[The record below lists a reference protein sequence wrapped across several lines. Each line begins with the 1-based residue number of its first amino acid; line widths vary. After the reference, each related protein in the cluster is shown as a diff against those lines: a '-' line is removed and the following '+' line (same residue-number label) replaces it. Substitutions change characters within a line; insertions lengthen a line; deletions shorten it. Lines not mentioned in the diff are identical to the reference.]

1 MKTDMRRARK
11 FTVGAILSYMLVE
24 RMISEILTFRETSVI
39 QMTCMHGEIPN
50 AKIFPKYYICN
61 MMEA

>member
-24 RMISEILTFRETSVI
+24 RMISEILTFKETSVI
-39 QMTCMHGEIPN
+39 QTCMYGEIPN

-61 MMEA
+61 MIEA